1 MKKLTLILSV
11 LFCVLFSFSAF
22 AADGAITL
30 EAKQVENDILLSLDI
45 SENSKLCTTE
55 IYVEYP
61 EDAVEF
67 KAGSCIAGSATAKLA
82 PYITANVLSDDILK
96 ISYTCTDI
104 LTAGGEICTLSF
116 KPKKD
121 TTVNFTP
128 EIEHAET
135 FDGKHIRSLD
145 FTAEGCEVVIESS
158 NSDTI
163 IVCAV
168 IIALAAAAFVAAAI
182 IKKRKV

>member
-1 MKKLTLILSV
+1 MKKLSLILSV
-11 LFCVLFSFSAF
+11 LLCFLFSFSAV
-22 AADGAITL
+22 AADGVITL
-30 EAKQVENDILLSLDI
+30 EAKQVENEIVLALNI

-55 IYVEYP
+55 IYIEYP

-67 KAGSCIAGSATAKLA
+67 KTGSCVAGSAAAELA
-82 PYITANVLSDDILK
+82 PYITASVLSDGILK
-96 ISYTCTDI
+96 ISYTCTEV

-121 TTVNFTP
+121 TAVKFTP

-145 FTAEGCEVVIESS
+145 FTAEGCEAAAQS
-158 NSDTI
+158 NNSNAI
-163 IVCAV
+163 IICAAV
-168 IIALAAAAFVAAAI
+168 IALAAAVIIAVII

>member
-1 MKKLTLILSV
+1 MKKLVLFLSV
-11 LFCVLFSFSAF
+11 LLCFLFSFSAV

-30 EAKQVENDILLSLDI
+30 EAKQIENEIVLALNI

-55 IYVEYP
+55 IYIEYP

-67 KAGSCIAGSATAKLA
+67 KTGSCVAGSAAAELS
-82 PYITANVLSDDILK
+82 PYITASVLSDGILK
-96 ISYTCTDI
+96 ISYTCTDV

-121 TTVNFTP
+121 ATVIFTP

-135 FDGKHIRSLD
+135 FDGKHIRSLS
-145 FTAEGCEVVIESS
+145 FTAEGCETAAQGNSS
-158 NSDTI
+158 NAI
-163 IVCAV
+163 IICAV
-168 IIALAAAAFVAAAI
+168 VTALAAAAIIAAAI
-182 IKKRKV
+182 IKRRKV

>member
-1 MKKLTLILSV
+1 MKKLALILSV
-11 LFCVLFSFSAF
+11 LLCFLFSFSAV

-30 EAKQVENDILLSLDI
+30 EATQVENEIVLALNI

-55 IYVEYP
+55 IYIEYP

-67 KAGSCIAGSATAKLA
+67 KTGSCVAGPAAAELS
-82 PYITANVLSDDILK
+82 PYITASVLSDGILK
-96 ISYTCTDI
+96 ISYTCTEV
-104 LTAGGEICTLSF
+104 LTAGGEFCKLSF

-121 TTVNFTP
+121 TTVKFTP

-145 FTAEGCEVVIESS
+145 FTAEGCEFTAQS
-158 NSDTI
+158 NNSNAI
-163 IVCAV
+163 ILCAV
-168 IIALAAAAFVAAAI
+168 VIALAAAVIIAATI
-182 IKKRKV
+182 IKKRKI